1 MKGRTSRRLGSIE
14 AVAPGKWRVR
24 LSFGVEGG
32 QRRRLNEIVHGS
44 KADAERRLHTAVKR
58 REQNDSVVLSK
69 QALGD
74 WVTEWLST
82 WCNTMAPRTR
92 ADYEAQFRRHLTPE
106 LRARKLSS
114 LTSADIQHFVNGLT
128 AQGLGSRSVAM
139 AHGAVRACLNKAV
152 KLGKLPRNVAQDAE
166 LPRKK
171 HTELLVLTT
180 EEARRFC
187 EASLH
192 DRWAALFV
200 LLVHTGLRPSEAL
213 GLKWTDLSA
222 GQLSIQ
228 RSLVRI
234 AGQEPFL
241 EDTKTA
247 KGRRLIPV
255 GAQLLD
261 ILQQHRRAQVEWRL
275 HLGSAYADQGLIFPS
290 ETGGFADLHNITG
303 RHFKPILKRAGLPNI
318 RLYDLRHS
326 CATLLLAAGE
336 HPKVVQERLGHS
348 SIVLTL
354 DTYSH
359 VLPGIQQRA
368 SERLDELLRPVQR
381 AQGHV

>member
-1 MKGRTSRRLGSIE
+1 MGNHSTRRRGSIE
-14 AVAPGKWRVR
+14 PVGPGKWRVR
-24 LSFGVEGG
+24 LSFGTEGG
-32 QRRRLNEIVHGS
+32 KRKRMNEVVYGS
-44 KADAERRLHTAVKR
+44 KADAERYLHAAIRR
-58 REQNDSVVLSK
+58 REQNDAVVLSR

-74 WVTEWLST
+74 WAEEWMST

-92 ADYEAQFRRHLTPE
+92 ADYEAMFRRHLTPE
-106 LRARKLSS
+106 LRARKLAS
-114 LTSADIQHFVNGLT
+114 LTSADIQHFVNGLV
-128 AQGLGSRSVAM
+128 AAGLGPRSVAM

-152 KLGKLPRNVAQDAE
+152 KLGKLPRNVACDAE
-166 LPRKK
+166 LPRKT
-171 HTELLVLTT
+171 HTELLVFTA

-187 EASLH
+187 EAVR
-192 DRWAALFV
+192 DDKWETLFV
-200 LLVHTGLRPSEAL
+200 LLIHTGLRPSEAL
-213 GLKWTDLSA
+213 GLKWADLDT
-222 GQLSIQ
+222 GNLRVQ
-228 RSLVRI
+228 RSLVRV
-234 AGQEPFL
+234 AGRQPFL
-241 EDTKTA
+241 EDTKTP

-255 GAQLLD
+255 GTQALD
-261 ILQQHRRAQVEWRL
+261 ALQQHRRKQVEWRL
-275 HLGSAYADQGLIFPS
+275 RLGVAYDDQGLIFAN

-303 RHFKPILKRAGLPNI
+303 RHFKPILRRTGLPLL

-368 SERLDELLRPVQR
+368 SERLDELLRPR
-381 AQGHV
+381 FGAHANG